1 MINGKSMKN
10 HLIKTDLRGKIYNLN
25 DFKSEA
31 LLPVFEAVIN
41 SIHAIED
48 RKYIEKGEIR
58 VKIIRERTIQTD
70 FSTLKSINNK
80 KSKDEN
86 IITGFDIV
94 DNGIGFTPENLNSF
108 ETSDSTYKLERGGK
122 GVGRFFWLKAFDKV
136 KIESVYL
143 DEENIKKKRSFNF
156 TINDIID
163 KHVDNEVDSNTPQ
176 RTIVHLKGFK
186 EKYRSGPSAYKK
198 IETIALR
205 ILEHCLTYYIG
216 EIAPRIVIEDDNGSI
231 HLSELYNKIR
241 GHIKTENIEISGNN
255 FSINHIKLYD
265 THEKVHKIVYCAD
278 NRDVVFDKLDK
289 LLGTSAHFDED
300 DKKFIYSVY
309 VSGDYLDN
317 HVNVSRTDFDFPR
330 SSKNRSLNDSELSSL
345 DIIRNTVIERSKEYL
360 SDYLIIVQ
368 KRKEEKISEHIES
381 NPSLRSI
388 PYYCPEVVDEI
399 EVNSTT
405 EKINEVLYKYKG
417 KSELK
422 IKKDTEKLLR
432 TQVDSIQEIED
443 ECNELNER
451 ISNFQKDDLAQ
462 YLIKRKMIIGLVEKK
477 LQFNKDD
484 KYHLESIIHDIIFP
498 RYTSSDQLSYNDH
511 NLWIINENLAYHQYA
526 ASDKRLCD
534 FSNSDDE
541 TRPDIIILDEKDEN
555 HIAKSISIIEL
566 KRPQRDTLD
575 QSPIEQMYNV
585 IREIKDKKI
594 KRENGRDIHVDSS
607 TKFNCFAICDITDSI
622 KEDAENK
629 DFIKLEGNLGYY
641 NYNKSLNAFV
651 EVLAFDQL
659 INDVKKRHK
668 IFFEKLGI

>member
-1 MINGKSMKN
+1 MNN
-10 HLIKTDLRGKIYNLN
+10 HLIKTDLKGKILNLN

-48 RKYIEKGEIR
+48 RKDLERGEIR
-58 VKIIRERTIQTD
+58 VKIIRERGVQTE
-70 FSTLKSINNK
+70 FSNSKSINDNE
-80 KSKDEN
+80 SKEESK
-86 IITGFDIV
+86 ISGFDII

-108 ETSDSTYKLERGGK
+108 ETSDSTYKLARGGK
-122 GVGRFFWLKAFDKV
+122 GVGRFFWLKAFDEV

-143 DEENIKKKRSFNF
+143 DEEGIKKKRSFNF
-156 TINDIID
+156 TINDIIGN
-163 KHVDNEVDSNTPQ
+163 HVDNEIDSNIPQ
-176 RTIVHLKGFK
+176 KTIVHLKGFK
-186 EKYRSGPSAYKK
+186 EKYRSEQSAYKK
-198 IETIALR
+198 IETIAQR

-216 EIAPRIVIEDDNGSI
+216 EIAPRIIIEDDNGI
-231 HLSELYNKIR
+231 IYLDTLYNKIK
-241 GHIKTENIEISGNN
+241 GHIKTENVEIHGNN
-255 FSINHIKLYD
+255 YSINHIKLYG

-289 LLGTSAHFDED
+289 LLGTSSNFDED

-368 KRKEEKISEHIES
+368 KRKKEKISEHIES
-381 NPSLRSI
+381 NPSLRSV
-388 PYYCPEVVDEI
+388 PHYYPEVVDEI

-451 ISNFQKDDLAQ
+451 ISDFQKDDLAQ
-462 YLIKRKMIIGLVEKK
+462 YLIKRKMIIDLVERK
-477 LQFNKDD
+477 LQLNKDD
-484 KYHLESIIHDIIFP
+484 KYHLELIIHDIIFP
-498 RYTSSDQLSYNDH
+498 RYTSSDQLSYEDH
-511 NLWIINENLAYHQYA
+511 NLWIIDENLAYHQYA
-526 ASDKRLCD
+526 ASEKRLCD

-541 TRPDIIILDEKDEN
+541 KRPDIIILDENNEN

-566 KRPQRDTLD
+566 KRPQVDSFD
-575 QSPIEQMYNV
+575 QSPIEQMYKV
-585 IREIKDKKI
+585 IRSIKDRKI
-594 KRENGRDIHVDSS
+594 KRENGRDIHVDPS
-607 TKFNCFAICDITDSI
+607 TKFNCYAICDITDSI
-622 KEDAENK
+622 QKDAEYR

-651 EVLAFDQL
+651 QVLAFDQL

-668 IFFEKLGI
+668 AFFEKLGI